1 MTRYLAQQYPHSGS
15 RGHRV
20 VTTLKTKGSR
30 VLVRTLVRTV
40 PTRNEVDRAGGL
52 GEGRG
57 DSMRAEMRRS
67 RKFPWR
73 FSGSKSQMVSV

>member
-1 MTRYLAQQYPHSGS
+1 M
-15 RGHRV
+15 
-20 VTTLKTKGSR
+20 
-30 VLVRTLVRTV
+30 LVKTLVRTV

-57 DSMRAEMRRS
+57 DSMRAEMSRRS